1 VSDLLF
7 RGRGADVGV
16 RAPAWRVRLAGALL
30 GLFLMELLWSLGGL
44 SLLGVGGLTTRAV
57 FLLGGALLATSAWG
71 AWLWTATVGVVLVHG
86 VVAYTPLASTLFQQ
100 FVRRDAPLAGAPPDA
115 VVVFSGTV
123 TPEGRVMG
131 QALERLLS
139 GVSEAKRRAI
149 PTLALSVVGNERDAS
164 IPNSE
169 RDQRELVGA
178 FAPELQLK
186 FVYNVQSSRDEAL
199 AFTARRPRTPAAP
212 VPPSSTRGWPWSACQ
227 PFPAAMLPRGWRAP
241 ATAAPPSAR
250 SSMKRR
256 PPCSTARGAGCS
268 LGVPA
273 PARLMRG
280 DSPHRPRRIL

>member
-1 VSDLLF
+1 MSDLLF

-30 GLFLMELLWSLGGL
+30 GLFLMELLWSLGVL

-57 FLLGGALLATSAWG
+57 FLFGGALLATSAWG
-71 AWLWTATVGVVLVHG
+71 AWLWMATACVVLVHG
-86 VVAYTPLASTLFQQ
+86 VVAYTPLASSLFQP
-100 FVRRDAPLAGAPPDA
+100 FVRRDAPMAGARPDA

-149 PTLALSVVGNERDAS
+149 PTIALSVVGDERDAS

-186 FVYNVQSSRDEAL
+186 FVANVHSSRDEAL
-199 AFTARRPRTPAAP
+199 AFAALARTHGWRRVVAITSASHTRRACAALEHEGLAVECLPAISRSFAPSRLESASDRRAAFREVLYETAASLLYQA
-212 VPPSSTRGWPWSACQ
+212 RGW
-227 PFPAAMLPRGWRAP
+227 M
-241 ATAAPPSAR
+241 
-250 SSMKRR
+250 
-256 PPCSTARGAGCS
+256 
-268 LGVPA
+268 
-273 PARLMRG
+273 
-280 DSPHRPRRIL
+280 